1 MEKVWPIMRDL
12 GIRSLLIVPLI
23 IQDRVIGSFSLD
35 LKTTQRHFTPSEIEM
50 TQTIAS
56 QLAVAIENAR
66 WLEKEHKRL
75 KEELETARQIQTSL
89 LPMKVPE
96 VPGLDITGF
105 SYPARRV
112 GGDLYNYFVFDQEH
126 IGIAIGDVSGKG
138 MQAALMMALS
148 VGLVTTNVRKNM
160 SPADLLTTLNT
171 ELEPHMQRNW
181 MNTALS
187 YLTLKHRHTTRPGW
201 ELCVANAGLVAPL
214 VRRSSGALEWLDVR
228 GLPLGMT
235 DDIEYGELHDT
246 LDPGDILLLSSD
258 GVIEAT
264 NAQGEM
270 YGVDRLLTCVAKISE
285 HSAQAILNLVL
296 KDVQTFVG
304 DSEATDDLTMV
315 VVVVQSDLQH

>member
-1 MEKVWPIMRDL
+1 
-12 GIRSLLIVPLI
+12 
-23 IQDRVIGSFSLD
+23 
-35 LKTTQRHFTPSEIEM
+35 
-50 TQTIAS
+50 
-56 QLAVAIENAR
+56 
-66 WLEKEHKRL
+66 
-75 KEELETARQIQTSL
+75 
-89 LPMKVPE
+89 
-96 VPGLDITGF
+96 
-105 SYPARRV
+105 
-112 GGDLYNYFVFDQEH
+112 VFDQEH
-126 IGIAIGDVSGKG
+126 LGIAIGDVSGKG

-160 SPADLLTTLNT
+160 SPAELLSTLNT

-187 YLTLKHRHTTRPGW
+187 YLTLKRRHTPRPGW

-214 VRRSSGALEWLDVR
+214 VRRSNGALEWLDVR

-235 DDIEYGELHDT
+235 DEIEYDEVYDT
-246 LDPGDILLLSSD
+246 LSPGDIILLSSD

-270 YGVDRLLTCVAKISE
+270 YGVDRFVTCVTKISE
-285 HSAQAILNLVL
+285 YSAQAILNLVL

-315 VVVVQSDLQH
+315 VVVVQEDLQH